1 MTLQLLK
8 KVTNVL
14 TYILIFSDTSLFK
27 NISLWGGRN
36 STIWSHNDVTVPIML
51 CLDVGN
57 DENIILCYFGGRIM
71 SVFEVIGA
79 GAGDLPPH
87 PPPPPPPPPPPQEAQ
102 QKKTGLNRVKGPL
115 KMSEKALYSFPQLQG
130 SKITFSKQVSKKKS
144 LNKRSIHASC
154 FLSKLK
160 LVGIHCATQ
169 EMILSWFWYNGLKH
183 RPWANYV
190 TKLNYLVVFSLNFIG
205 NLTTSDMTCPMA
217 GGQFLFSISVN

>member
-27 NISLWGGRN
+27 NFSLWGGRN

-57 DENIILCYFGGRIM
+57 DENIILCYF
-71 SVFEVIGA
+71 
-79 GAGDLPPH
+79 
-87 PPPPPPPPPPPQEAQ
+87 AQ

-144 LNKRSIHASC
+144 LLNVQFARPVFFWSWSLSAYIVPHKKWFFLDFDITGWSIGHE
-154 FLSKLK
+154 L
-160 LVGIHCATQ
+160 I
-169 EMILSWFWYNGLKH
+169 I
-183 RPWANYV
+183 
-190 TKLNYLVVFSLNFIG
+190 SLNWI
-205 NLTTSDMTCPMA
+205 
-217 GGQFLFSISVN
+217 I